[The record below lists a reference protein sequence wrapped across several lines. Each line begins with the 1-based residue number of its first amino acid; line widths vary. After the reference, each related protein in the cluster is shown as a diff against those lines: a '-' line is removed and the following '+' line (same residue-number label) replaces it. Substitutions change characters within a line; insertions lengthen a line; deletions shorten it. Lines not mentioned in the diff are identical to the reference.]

1 MVLGVIFSLVG
12 IGILIAIMFQ
22 MAIFALPLFIAVTAG
37 RSAYETGTGVM
48 GAIIIGLIA
57 AIVAFGVAQLIL
69 ATTSSTAL
77 RIIIAAAF
85 AAPAAFAGYHVVLGL
100 SHIGGAHGAW
110 QPIFA
115 GVGAII
121 IAGAALA
128 RLATPIIPVQDPARL
143 A

>member
-1 MVLGVIFSLVG
+1 MVPGVIFSLVG

>member
-1 MVLGVIFSLVG
+1 M
-12 IGILIAIMFQ
+12 
-22 MAIFALPLFIAVTAG
+22 LPLLDRLEMELSPTRPTRLCDSVRLG
-37 RSAYETGTGVM
+37 GCCDGDRSAAASPLRVVA